1 LLEDYQM
8 KKIKSALKIVLKFVL
23 FIVFLLML
31 YVISAFVLSIIPV
44 NKNQSEHTKEYTIY
58 IKSNGVHTD
67 LVLPIKSDLKDWSEK
82 IKFENIQSKDSTH
95 QFLAFGWGD
104 KGFYLDTPEWSDL
117 KFSTA
122 FKAAFN
128 LGTSAMHTTFYK
140 QIQET
145 ENCVKIEISKKQYQ
159 KLISFI
165 EASFQYDTNGDPIF
179 IEAATYGKND
189 SFYVANRTYNLF
201 YTCNT
206 WTNQA
211 LKKAGL
217 KAAFWTP
224 ADKGIF
230 FHYKI

>member
-1 LLEDYQM
+1 MSVVKFTLKSILFLL
-8 KKIKSALKIVLKFVL
+8 L
-23 FIVFLLML
+23 FLML
-31 YVISAFVLSIIPV
+31 YAFVAFILSAIPV
-44 NKNQSEHTKEYTIY
+44 NSDQADKVEEYTIY

-67 LVLPIKSDLKDWSEK
+67 LVLPIQTDVKDWSEK
-82 IKFENIQSKDSTH
+82 IKFDHIKSKDSTH
-95 QFLAFGWGD
+95 QFIAFGWGD

-122 FKAAFN
+122 FKAAFH

-140 QIQET
+140 QINES
-145 ENCVKIEISKKQYQ
+145 ENCVRITISKAQFQ
-159 KLISFI
+159 KLTAFI
-165 EASFQYDTNGDPIF
+165 EASFQYDSNGNPIF

-189 SFYVANRTYNLF
+189 SFYEAHRTYSLF

-206 WTNQA
+206 WANQA

-217 KAAFWTP
+217 KAAVWTP

-230 FHYKI
+230 YHYQ

>member
-1 LLEDYQM
+1 M
-8 KKIKSALKIVLKFVL
+8 KIIKSTFKIVLRFVL
-23 FIVFLLML
+23 FVIAFLLIYGL
-31 YVISAFVLSIIPV
+31 SAFVLSVIPL
-44 NKNQSEHTKEYTIY
+44 NKNQSEHKKEYTIY

-82 IKFENIQSKDSTH
+82 IKFENIRSKDSTH
-95 QFLAFGWGD
+95 HYLAFGWGD

-145 ENCVKIEISKKQYQ
+145 ENCVKIEISKEQYQ
-159 KLISFI
+159 KLITFI
-165 EASFQYDTNGDPIF
+165 ESSFQYDSIGNPIF
-179 IEAATYGKND
+179 IQATTYGKND
-189 SFYVANRTYNLF
+189 SFYEAHRTYNLF

-206 WTNQA
+206 WANQA
-211 LKKAGL
+211 LKKADL

-230 FHYKI
+230 HHYQ